1 MDLFLFRTSIDLL
14 VITRKNEVLKFPDVR
29 VLLYLVP
36 RILPPDLARCA
47 FNRLLFRLFYGRT
60 ERLALLN
67 TADKSFR
74 DKSFVTRV
82 Q

>member
-29 VLLYLVP
+29 VLLFGP
-36 RILPPDLARCA
+36 TDPAAGSR
-47 FNRLLFRLFYGRT
+47 
-60 ERLALLN
+60 ALR
-67 TADKSFR
+67 F
-74 DKSFVTRV
+74 